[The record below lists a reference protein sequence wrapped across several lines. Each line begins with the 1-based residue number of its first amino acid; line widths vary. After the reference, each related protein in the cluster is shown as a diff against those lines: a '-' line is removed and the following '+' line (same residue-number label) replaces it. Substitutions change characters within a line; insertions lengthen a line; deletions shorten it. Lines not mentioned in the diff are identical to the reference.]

1 MDNNDN
7 LDDSLE
13 VPLTEGQKL
22 SPKEQKPETI
32 PAKKQ
37 KEKSDK
43 KTKNNGAK
51 SHWAIKATVI
61 TFFLSAFF
69 SFVAQMTA
77 TANNVII
84 VILLLLFLIIG
95 SILFDGIGVAV
106 AACELGPLTAMASRK
121 VPGSKIAIK
130 LVRNADVVSNVCN
143 DVIGDIFGILAGAC
157 TVVIT
162 GKILFNASTLTEQL
176 VTIAISSVV
185 SAAIVGGKAFVKAYA
200 IKQSKEFV
208 MFTARFISVFTKE
221 SKSARKKK

>member
-7 LDDSLE
+7 FDDNLE
-13 VPLTEGQKL
+13 VPLNEGRELPLNESK
-22 SPKEQKPETI
+22 SEDTPV
-32 PAKKQ
+32 KKTRN
-37 KEKSDK
+37 KSDK
-43 KTKNNGAK
+43 KFKNNGAK

-84 VILLLLFLIIG
+84 VILLLLFLIVG

-130 LVRNADVVSNVCN
+130 LVKNADKVSNICN

-157 TVVIT
+157 TVVIA
-162 GKILFNASTLTEQL
+162 GKVLLNASTLIEQL

-208 MFTARFISVFTKE
+208 MITAKFISFFTKE
-221 SKSARKKK
+221 SKSARKKE